1 MLCFR
6 FFFFFR
12 SSKGLSLLF
21 QRWFVKLMLKLT
33 VSEGQRNLD
42 WNQKEMRW
50 DVKKAGIWEAFRAEN
65 AMIWRHLHPTK
76 A

>member
-1 MLCFR
+1 
-6 FFFFFR
+6 
-12 SSKGLSLLF
+12 
-21 QRWFVKLMLKLT
+21 MLKLT

-50 DVKKAGIWEAFRAEN
+50 DVKKAGIWVAFRAEN